1 MTELQ
6 YRALADFKADGRTV
20 QGTVVAYGDIARLPS
35 GFETFK
41 PGSIVY
47 DDVRLNVQHDKG
59 RILARTG
66 AGVELFDSP
75 TKLELRATL
84 PETREADDV
93 LTLLKSNVLRGLS
106 AEFHIVKSHHQGAS
120 TRVIDKAELVG
131 VGIVDNPA
139 YTASTVEARAELQRR
154 TRPFRLRKCRWL

>member
-6 YRALADFKADGRTV
+6 YRALGDFKANGRTV
-20 QGTVVAYGDIARLPS
+20 SGTIVAYGDVARLPN
-35 GFETFK
+35 GFETFR

-106 AEFHIVKSHHQGAS
+106 AEFHIVKAHHQGVS

-139 YTASTVEARAELQRR
+139 YGASTVEARAELQRKVKPVR
-154 TRPFRLRKCRWL
+154 VRRFRWL